1 MKTLSMLLLLFACLS
16 LGACSSDPSGPAP
29 VPGTTI
35 DQILAAAGMVLPL
48 GEERNDVTDSTAV
61 NGNYRY
67 YYEKHDALE
76 NLENITCLGLNDDV
90 IWPGSLVRGEHAY
103 DYVYEPIVIPRS
115 PVKLSISLTNSD
127 PDNPISEV
135 IDEPSLS
142 AVRQGISRLVSR
154 ALTSSVTAPAQVDWS
169 YQEVHSASQ
178 MSLFV
183 DADVSYGGGDLSSSF
198 DWSESSATTKIVAKY
213 TQVYYSVDMDTPG
226 SPTAVLGS
234 GMTEEEIR
242 AAFPAGSLPMYV
254 AGVKYGMMAIMC
266 VESNYSSEEMQLA
279 LDASY
284 NGTVDV
290 DLGFGRTATQVMNN
304 SSIRVLVYGGSTSG
318 IEELNTFAGF
328 RQIISAS
335 TQFNANS
342 TGVPL
347 LYKFRHLRDNTLAL
361 ISLTSQYTI
370 VRPVKIRQ
378 GVRLTLTEITC
389 EMSDDDDPFYDDV
402 CDFSCFYLWCNAFNR
417 TGSSDPGTQCNP
429 VNQAIYYWEN
439 SSDPVEMDDWAYRT
453 VGSSIDLTFNTED
466 YDLNFARIDLGAWA
480 NDYDWASG
488 NENGSGSLTLLG
500 DSMLG
505 THTVRIYNGDFTLA
519 FAVLVQF
526 IN

>member
-1 MKTLSMLLLLFACLS
+1 
-16 LGACSSDPSGPAP
+16 
-29 VPGTTI
+29 
-35 DQILAAAGMVLPL
+35 
-48 GEERNDVTDSTAV
+48 
-61 NGNYRY
+61 
-67 YYEKHDALE
+67 
-76 NLENITCLGLNDDV
+76 
-90 IWPGSLVRGEHAY
+90 
-103 DYVYEPIVIPRS
+103 
-115 PVKLSISLTNSD
+115 
-127 PDNPISEV
+127 
-135 IDEPSLS
+135 
-142 AVRQGISRLVSR
+142 
-154 ALTSSVTAPAQVDWS
+154 
-169 YQEVHSASQ
+169 

-183 DADVSYGGGDLSSSF
+183 DADISYGAGDLSSSF
-198 DWSESSATTKIVAKY
+198 NWDEAAATTKIVAKY
-213 TQVYYSVDMDTPG
+213 TQVYYSIDMDTPG
-226 SPTAVLGS
+226 SPSAVLGPS
-234 GMTEEEIR
+234 MSEAEIR

-254 AGVKYGMMAIMC
+254 ASVKYGMMAIMC
-266 VESNYSSEEMQLA
+266 VESSYSSEEMELA

-290 DLGFGRTATQVMNN
+290 DLGFGRTATEVMNN
-304 SSIRVLVYGGSTSG
+304 SSIRVLVYGGSTQG
-318 IEELNTFAGF
+318 IEELNTFEGF
-328 RQIISAS
+328 RQIINAS
-335 TQFNANS
+335 TEFSADS

-370 VRPVKIRQ
+370 VRPVQIRQ
-378 GVRLTLTEITC
+378 GVRLTLTNITC

-429 VNQAIYYWEN
+429 VNQTIYYWEN
-439 SSDPVEMDDWAYRT
+439 SSDPVEMNDWAIRT

-466 YDLNFARIDLGAWA
+466 FDLNFARIDLGAWA

-488 NENGSGSLTLLG
+488 NENGSGSLSLLG

-519 FAVLVQF
+519 FEVFLQF